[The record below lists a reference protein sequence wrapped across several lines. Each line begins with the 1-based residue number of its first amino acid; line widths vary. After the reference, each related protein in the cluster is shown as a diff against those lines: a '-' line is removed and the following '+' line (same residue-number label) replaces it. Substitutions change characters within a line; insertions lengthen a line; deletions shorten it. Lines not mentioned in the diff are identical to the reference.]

1 MKNNTKNG
9 KQEERRESK
18 ENKRLIHNLN
28 TLSFKNI
35 SKSIETENR
44 L

>member
-28 TLSFKNI
+28 TLFFKNI
-35 SKSIETENR
+35 SESIKTENR